1 MTADM
6 ADLRTRFLDRC
17 VGDLARI
24 DRHVARGAWDADE
37 LRRLV
42 HSLAGAGAVFG
53 FPAISEAAGDCD
65 DAFAQDRTPDP
76 ALIETLAQA
85 IRDALARRQG

>member
-1 MTADM
+1 
-6 ADLRTRFLDRC
+6 
-17 VGDLARI
+17 
-24 DRHVARGAWDADE
+24 